1 MEFRLEIIG
10 QPPDLAGLKCEALIC
25 EGFVFKGRTV
35 TNANV
40 VHLCFAGVWHKLI
53 LDCGVIIWRR
63 SEKAPERW
71 AIPEEGWDYPHIDV
85 GKAANVVGHHLEKYD
100 MRATTSG
107 CQVTFLFDN
116 GPNVTIDDAQ
126 DQSGYQIN

>member
-1 MEFRLEIIG
+1 MGDPGR
-10 QPPDLAGLKCEALIC
+10 GL
-25 EGFVFKGRTV
+25 
-35 TNANV
+35 
-40 VHLCFAGVWHKLI
+40 
-53 LDCGVIIWRR
+53 
-63 SEKAPERW
+63 
-71 AIPEEGWDYPHIDV
+71 DYPHIDV